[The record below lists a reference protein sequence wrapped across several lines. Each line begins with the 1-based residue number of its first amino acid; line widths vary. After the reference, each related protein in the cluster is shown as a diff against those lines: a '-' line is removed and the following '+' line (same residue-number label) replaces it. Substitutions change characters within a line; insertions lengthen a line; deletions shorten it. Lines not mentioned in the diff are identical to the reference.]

1 MATLLQTGPALALV
15 GLSFVSCNP
24 GLAIVFVCL
33 ALTVNAAAFSGFWV
47 KKLFIGRLFLLIFS
61 NF

>member
-47 KKLFIGRLFLLIFS
+47 KKIVHWKTFFAYF
-61 NF
+61 